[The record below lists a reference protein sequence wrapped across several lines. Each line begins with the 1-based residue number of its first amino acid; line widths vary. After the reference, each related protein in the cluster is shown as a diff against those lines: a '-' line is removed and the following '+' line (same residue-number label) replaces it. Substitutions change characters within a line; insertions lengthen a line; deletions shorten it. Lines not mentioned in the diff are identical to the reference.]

1 MKLTCFAIRN
11 IFIVL
16 IAGVLMTVTAES
28 DNFNDYYTSNNNSE
42 DDRKRPKNKIKPY
55 RGSDD
60 PLYSFLTSSTT
71 TEAAT
76 ASGATTI
83 NNRWNDPFK
92 TLTYKLKVATFNI
105 WGLLTSKDRS
115 VRISAI
121 TRYFTKN
128 PRGLDI
134 LCLQELWMA
143 DDYRSVRAA
152 LSLEFPHAHYFKSG
166 VVGSGLAVF
175 SKYPIVE
182 AWWKGFT
189 LTGKAHRLFDG
200 DWYAGK
206 GIGAVRIRHPTIGLI
221 DVFNTHVSKQEF
233 FFK

>member
-1 MKLTCFAIRN
+1 MSFRFAIRN
-11 IFIVL
+11 LFIL
-16 IAGVLMTVTAES
+16 GFLFIAGMSSEVTS
-28 DNFNDYYTSNNNSE
+28 SLRRQN
-42 DDRKRPKNKIKPY
+42 
-55 RGSDD
+55 D
-60 PLYSFLTSSTT
+60 PLLFDPFRETSPAVSS
-71 TEAAT
+71 AT
-76 ASGATTI
+76 
-83 NNRWNDPFK
+83 NRYRTQWSDPFK
-92 TLTYKLKVATFNI
+92 ALTYKLKVATFNI
-105 WGLLTSKDRS
+105 WGLITAKDRPER
-115 VRISAI
+115 VSAI

-134 LCLQELWMA
+134 LCLQELWIS
-143 DDYRSVRAA
+143 DDYRSIRAA

-206 GIGAVRIRHPTIGLI
+206 GIGAVRIKHPVIGLV
-221 DVFNTHVSKQEF
+221 DVFNTHVSTN
-233 FFK
+233 